1 MNDLVLELSHFIDP
15 ETIRKVEVGFLEENL
30 RREWQL
36 AEDFNLIERR
46 NKEIDLVMH
55 EMEEVS
61 WRAADMFDQQ
71 EKSYIQDIAFFDR
84 GLDAFDNSFLDMDR
98 ESFDNFFDEANNF
111 DSRQILLENWLSRK
125 GEEVRNRVNLPSP
138 ELAKS
143 DQSLYEKF
151 DAPLKKARES
161 LTSKMLV
168 TDEFGNKSAK
178 KAYS

>member
-1 MNDLVLELSHFIDP
+1 
-15 ETIRKVEVGFLEENL
+15 
-30 RREWQL
+30 
-36 AEDFNLIERR
+36 
-46 NKEIDLVMH
+46 
-55 EMEEVS
+55 
-61 WRAADMFDQQ
+61 
-71 EKSYIQDIAFFDR
+71 
-84 GLDAFDNSFLDMDR
+84 MDR